1 MTKFTEKRIEE
12 MRDHLVGM
20 KVRSF
25 RYEQGVDY
33 FVLTF
38 VDDKGENEMEISFRF
53 MADLVQE

>member
-1 MTKFTEKRIEE
+1 MTRLDKKRIEE
-12 MRDHLVGM
+12 MRDHLVGK

-38 VDDKGENEMEISFRF
+38 VDDKGENEMEISFRL
-53 MADLVQE
+53 MADLVQ